1 MRLDGMDAARVA
13 ATPAHTLDPSYGDA
27 GAAYSGKEGVGRRG
41 QAEPWRKAGGGQGE
55 PWRKAGGGQAPSD
68 GQPKVRQFRQE
79 EGFSEK
85 AIKEA
90 LDKVNRILSGSDRR
104 FEISIHEKT
113 REVMVKV
120 VDTLT
125 NETIREI
132 PPKKIVDI
140 VVSLCEMAGIIF
152 DQKG

>member
-1 MRLDGMDAARVA
+1 MKLEGMDAARVSVVSVQ
-13 ATPAHTLDPSYGDA
+13 TLDPSYGDA
-27 GAAYSGKEGVGRRG
+27 GAAFTGKDSVDIGERLEPGKRAGRG
-41 QAEPWRKAGGGQGE
+41 QAPIDRQLY
-55 PWRKAGGGQAPSD
+55 D
-68 GQPKVRQFRQE
+68 RQFRQE
-79 EGFSEK
+79 ESFSEK
-85 AIKEA
+85 SIKEA

-140 VVSLCEMAGIIF
+140 IVNLCEMAGIIF